1 LYFFKM
7 SKSEMS
13 KSVETGIKTEI
24 NQILH
29 MYGYVDEVMEHVD
42 DLKVRL
48 DLLEKKPDKN
58 SKIAIRELVA
68 SSERMTKL
76 FDEVVTRVS
85 SLEKEIDQMKTTIDL
100 QKKSL
105 DWVLEK
111 ILNDECDAL
120 INSAM

>member
-1 LYFFKM
+1 M

-58 SKIAIRELVA
+58 SKPAIRELVS